1 MDRDTHKLFYDK
13 LLLVYLEL
21 PGFEIAA
28 EDLKT
33 GVERWMYVLKH
44 LSKLNELPDALHNK
58 IFTKFF
64 EQAKIANM
72 TPDEI
77 KQYDQSL
84 KNYRDMY
91 TVFNEYKSELAAS
104 KKMLAS
110 MSKTIA
116 IKDKALASNQKAL
129 ASKDKA
135 LQKALAEITKLQ
147 RKYGINSET
156 GEKGN

>member
-1 MDRDTHKLFYDK
+1 
-13 LLLVYLEL
+13 
-21 PGFEIAA
+21 
-28 EDLKT
+28 
-33 GVERWMYVLKH
+33 
-44 LSKLNELPDALHNK
+44 
-58 IFTKFF
+58 
-64 EQAKIANM
+64 M

-104 KKMLAS
+104 KKLLAS
-110 MSKTIA
+110 MSKE
-116 IKDKALASNQKAL
+116 LASNQ
-129 ASKDKA
+129 KA